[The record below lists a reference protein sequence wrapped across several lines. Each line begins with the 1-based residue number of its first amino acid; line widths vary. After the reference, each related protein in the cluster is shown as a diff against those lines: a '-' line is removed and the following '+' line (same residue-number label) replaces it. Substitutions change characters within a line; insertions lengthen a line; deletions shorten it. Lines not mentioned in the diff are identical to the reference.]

1 MRKYYFVDPGLKNA
15 RTDFIYEDIGQTLE
29 KVVFNELI
37 YRGYTVSVGVYEKVS
52 KEPSGKS
59 VKNTFEIDFFAT
71 KGIRQY
77 YIQVCNDLSSPSTYE
92 REIKPYLSLVDEIQ
106 KIIVVNSPIE
116 ESRTK
121 V

>member
-1 MRKYYFVDPGLKNA
+1 M
-15 RTDFIYEDIGQTLE
+15 
-29 KVVFNELI
+29 
-37 YRGYTVSVGVYEKVS
+37 SVGVYEKVS

-121 V
+121 EGYWQRFLASFYRLISKKPDQDGRV